1 MENVIKEI
9 RERKGLTQAEFGNIC
24 GVGFQT
30 IFDLEHFNR
39 EIINEG
45 VLDTISELGYSP
57 HKIEEEYKYQSRQHK
72 NKLLK
77 QVKEDN
83 NAKDE

>member
-39 EIINEG
+39 ETINEG
-45 VLDTISELGYSP
+45 VLDTISELGYSSYE
-57 HKIEEEYKYQSRQHK
+57 IEKEYKYQSKQHK

-77 QVKEDN
+77 QAKGAN
-83 NAKDE
+83 NEN